1 MGAVEHILI
10 VDDDAEIRNLI
21 KRYLED
27 QGYSVS
33 TASNGQTM
41 RHVMATR
48 EVDLVILDLI
58 MPGEDG
64 LVLTRYLRDNSSV
77 GIIILTGKGD
87 TVDRVVGL
95 EMGAD
100 DYLGKPF
107 AMRELLAR
115 IRSVSRRTTGRPEI
129 RARRDDIAR
138 FAGWELDFAAQQLKA
153 PAGERVSLTGAEFT
167 LLAALVDN
175 PYRVLSREKILDLV
189 KQGSNIPFDRAVDVL
204 VYRLRQKVEANP
216 KRPTLIKTVRGAGYM
231 FAPGAGR
238 VGAT

>member
-1 MGAVEHILI
+1 MAAVEHILI
-10 VDDDAEIRNLI
+10 VDDDAEIRILI
-21 KRYLED
+21 KDYLED

-48 EVDLVILDLI
+48 EVDLVILDLV

-64 LVLTRYLRDNSSV
+64 LVLTRYLRDTSSV

-100 DYLGKPF
+100 DYLAKPF

-115 IRSVSRRTTGRPEI
+115 IRSVSRRTTDRPEI
-129 RARRDDIAR
+129 RARRDDVAR
-138 FAGWELDFAAQQLKA
+138 FAGWELDFAAQQLKTLQ
-153 PAGERVSLTGAEFT
+153 GERVPLTGAEFT
-167 LLAALVDN
+167 LLAAMVNN
-175 PYRVLSREKILDLV
+175 PYRVLSRDKILDLV
-189 KQGSNIPFDRAVDVL
+189 KQGGDMPFDRAVDVL
-204 VYRLRQKVEANP
+204 VYRLRQKIEADP
-216 KRPTLIKTVRGAGYM
+216 KHPALIKTVRGAGYM
-231 FAPGAGR
+231 FAPGGER
-238 VGAT
+238 P

>member
-1 MGAVEHILI
+1 MAAIEHILT
-10 VDDDAEIRNLI
+10 VDDDAEIRSLI
-21 KRYLED
+21 KNYLED

-48 EVDLVILDLI
+48 EVDLVLLDLM

-64 LVLTRYLRDNSSV
+64 LVLTRYLRENSSV

-100 DYLGKPF
+100 DYLAKPF

-115 IRSVSRRTTGRPEI
+115 IRSVSRRTTDRPEI
-129 RARRDDIAR
+129 RARRDDVAR
-138 FAGWELDFAAQQLKA
+138 FAGWELDFAAQQLKSLQ
-153 PAGERVSLTGAEFT
+153 GERVPLTGAEFT
-167 LLAALVDN
+167 LLAAMVNN
-175 PYRVLSREKILDLV
+175 PYRVLSRDKILDLV
-189 KQGSNIPFDRAVDVL
+189 KQDGDMPFDRAVDVL
-204 VYRLRQKVEANP
+204 VYRLRQKIEADP
-216 KRPTLIKTVRGAGYM
+216 KHPALIKTVRGAGYM
-231 FAPGAGR
+231 FTPGGEP
-238 VGAT
+238 T

>member
-1 MGAVEHILI
+1 MAAVEHILI
-10 VDDDAEIRNLI
+10 VDDDAEIRTLI
-21 KRYLED
+21 EAYLED

-33 TASNGQTM
+33 TASNGRTM

-48 EVDLVILDLI
+48 EVDLVILDLV

-64 LVLTRYLRDNSSV
+64 LTLTRYLRDNSSV

-115 IRSVSRRTTGRPEI
+115 IRSVSRRTAGRSEI
-129 RARRDDIAR
+129 RARRDDVVR
-138 FAGWELDFAAQQLKA
+138 FAG
-153 PAGERVSLTGAEFT
+153 
-167 LLAALVDN
+167 
-175 PYRVLSREKILDLV
+175 
-189 KQGSNIPFDRAVDVL
+189 
-204 VYRLRQKVEANP
+204 
-216 KRPTLIKTVRGAGYM
+216 
-231 FAPGAGR
+231 
-238 VGAT
+238 

>member
-1 MGAVEHILI
+1 MAAVEHILI
-10 VDDDAEIRNLI
+10 VDDDAEILTLI
-21 KRYLED
+21 KDYLED
-27 QGYSVS
+27 HGYSVS

-48 EVDLVILDLI
+48 EVDLVILDLV

-64 LVLTRYLRDNSSV
+64 LTLTRHIRDTSSV

-107 AMRELLAR
+107 SMRELLAR

-129 RARRDDIAR
+129 RARRDDVAR
-138 FAGWELDFAAQQLKA
+138 FAGWELDFAAQQLNSS
-153 PAGERVSLTGAEFT
+153 AGEPVPLTGAEFA
-167 LLAALVDN
+167 LLAAMVNN
-175 PYRVLSREKILDLV
+175 PYRVLSRDRILDLV
-189 KQGSNIPFDRAVDVL
+189 RHGGDMPFDRAVDVL
-204 VYRLRQKVEANP
+204 VFRLRQKIEADP
-216 KRPTLIKTVRGAGYM
+216 KHPALIKTVRGAGYM
-231 FAPGAGR
+231 FAPAGER
-238 VGAT
+238 T

>member
-1 MGAVEHILI
+1 MAAVEHILI
-10 VDDDAEIRNLI
+10 VDDDAEIRTLI
-21 KRYLED
+21 KDYLED
-27 QGYSVS
+27 RGYSVS

-48 EVDLVILDLI
+48 EVDLVILDLV

-64 LVLTRYLRDNSSV
+64 LTLTRYLRGNSSV

-115 IRSVSRRTTGRPEI
+115 VRSVSRRTTGRPEI
-129 RARRDDIAR
+129 RARRDDVAR
-138 FAGWELDFAAQQLKA
+138 FAGWELDFAAQQLNSSQ
-153 PAGERVSLTGAEFT
+153 GERVPLTGAEFT
-167 LLAALVDN
+167 LLAAMVNN
-175 PYRVLSREKILDLV
+175 PYRVLSRDKILDLV
-189 KQGSNIPFDRAVDVL
+189 KHGGDIPFDRAVDVL
-204 VYRLRQKVEANP
+204 VYRLRQKIEADP
-216 KRPTLIKTVRGAGYM
+216 KHPALIKTVRGAGYM
-231 FAPGAGR
+231 FAPGGEP
-238 VGAT
+238 T